1 MLGARVRVYRSDGFV
16 FSYRIFKVKRHATS
30 YRLADNVARGEQ
42 RLILQ
47 TSEGP
52 RGTVAKLQIAAR
64 LIGQVRAD
72 MQQANP
78 RPRPRVCS

>member
-1 MLGARVRVYRSDGFV
+1 MHDRG
-16 FSYRIFKVKRHATS
+16 
-30 YRLADNVARGEQ
+30 RLADNVARGEQ

-47 TSEGP
+47 TSGGP
-52 RGTVAKLQIAAR
+52 RGTVAMLQIAAR

-72 MQQANP
+72 MQHANP